1 MPRAPHHSSAGPLA
15 LAYVALL
22 VYASLYPFE
31 GWRWPPGAAWH
42 DLLQLPWFA
51 RQGLFDEVSNALG
64 YLPLGLLLTVLAAR
78 RGAGALPAL
87 AWGVAVPTLASYALE
102 AAQHFVP
109 GRVPSARDWALN
121 ALGAL
126 LGAGAGAAA
135 VASGTLRRWERVRA
149 RWFEPDS
156 APALALLV
164 LWPFG
169 LLFPAPV
176 PLGLGD
182 VFDVLQATVA
192 EVVRDAGWL
201 SVAATV
207 APRAASRVPLGPLAE
222 STCIALGLL
231 APILL
236 ALTVTRTR
244 ARRVVLV
251 LGAGPVAATA
261 MTLSTALNFGP
272 QHAGAWLLP
281 GAWPALVVATL
292 LGLVVAA
299 AGPRLAGALA
309 LVALAGLVGLV
320 SQAPSDPYYAA
331 SLQGWEQGQFIRF
344 HGLAQWIGWLWP
356 YFALAWLVA
365 RVAAR
370 R

>member
-1 MPRAPHHSSAGPLA
+1 MPGAPHRSSAGPLA
-15 LAYVALL
+15 LAYAALL

-42 DLLQLPWFA
+42 DLLQLRWFA

-64 YLPLGLLLTVLAAR
+64 YLPLGLLLTLWASR
-78 RGAGALPAL
+78 RGTASVASCVIGAAVPAL
-87 AWGVAVPTLASYALE
+87 ASCLLE
-102 AAQHFVP
+102 IAQHFVP

-126 LGAGAGAAA
+126 IGAGLGMALVAG
-135 VASGTLRRWERVRA
+135 GTLRRWERVRA

-156 APALALLV
+156 ALALALLV

-176 PLGLGD
+176 PLGMGD
-182 VFDVLQATVA
+182 IFDAVQAA
-192 EVVRDAGWL
+192 ASEGLRLAGWL
-201 SVAATV
+201 EL
-207 APRAASRVPLGPLAE
+207 ASAVSPGLPSRSTLGPLAE
-222 STCIALGLL
+222 GMCIALGLL
-231 APILL
+231 GPILL
-236 ALTVTRTR
+236 ALTVTRSR

-251 LGAGPVAATA
+251 LGAGPVAAA
-261 MTLSTALNFGP
+261 SMTLSTVLNFGP
-272 QHAGAWLLP
+272 QHAGAWWLP
-281 GAWPALVVATL
+281 SAAPALVAATL
-292 LGLVVAA
+292 LGLLVAT

-309 LVALAGLVGLV
+309 LVALAAGVGLV

-331 SLQGWEQGQFIRF
+331 SLQGWEQGRFIRF

-356 YFALAWLVA
+356 YAAMAWLVG
-365 RVAAR
+365 RLAAR

>member
-1 MPRAPHHSSAGPLA
+1 VARASHRSSAGPLA
-15 LAYVALL
+15 LAYALLL

-42 DLLQLPWFA
+42 DLLQLRWFA
-51 RQGLFDEVSNALG
+51 RQGTFDEVSNALG

-78 RGAGALPAL
+78 RGAATLTAFAIGAALPAL
-87 AWGVAVPTLASYALE
+87 GSFGLE
-102 AAQHFVP
+102 VAQHLVP

-121 ALGAL
+121 ALGAC
-126 LGAGAGAAA
+126 LGAGAGAAI

-156 APALALLV
+156 ALALALLV
-164 LWPFG
+164 LWPLG

-182 VFDVLQATVA
+182 VFDVLHAA
-192 EVVRDAGWL
+192 AADAVRDAGWSGWTASL
-201 SVAATV
+201 
-207 APRAASRVPLGPLAE
+207 APRVASRAPLGPLAE
-222 STCIALGLL
+222 GACIALGLL
-231 APILL
+231 GPILL
-236 ALTVTRTR
+236 ALSVTRTR
-244 ARRVVLV
+244 ARRMALV

-281 GAWPALVVATL
+281 SAVPALVTATL
-292 LGLVVAA
+292 LGLAVAA
-299 AGPRLAGALA
+299 ARAQLAGPLG
-309 LVALAGLVGLV
+309 LVALSALVGLV

-356 YFALAWLVA
+356 YLAMAWLVA
-365 RVAAR
+365 RVASR